1 MMGKYNWCRRALLLM
16 ATIAFTWLSAASV
29 QAADYVVTF
38 MKETYKAQPAD
49 QGGEIYHTWSV
60 SSDFGN
66 KLLVLTGK
74 DSQRRQWLQEF
85 AKESPLFLL
94 SIPDKEAGSFEL
106 NTVFEIDV
114 TAVHPIDKSFAGDS
128 KRKKRRKY

>member
-1 MMGKYNWCRRALLLM
+1 METQNWWQRV
-16 ATIAFTWLSAASV
+16 TAFLAAVVFMSV
-29 QAADYVVTF
+29 TAAPAWANDYVVTF

-49 QGGEIYHTWSV
+49 QGGKIYHTWSV

-66 KLLVLTGK
+66 KLLVLTGE

-85 AKESPLFLL
+85 SKNSPLFLL
-94 SIPDKEAGSFEL
+94 SIPEKSTGAFEL

-114 TAVHPIDKSFAGDS
+114 TAIHPIDATFTAEPKKKK
-128 KRKKRRKY
+128 KRK